1 MTGSKRVVVLGG
13 SGFVGRHLIARL
25 RAAGHTVTVLSR
37 NGHQR
42 RGVTVEP
49 GVKLVTVDVYDPDAL
64 ARAFTGADAVI
75 NLVGILN
82 EPGFGGSGF
91 ERAHVVL
98 TSHVISG
105 CLQAGVRRLLQMSA
119 LNAGRGKSHYLRT
132 RGIAEERVRESGLDW
147 TIFQP
152 SVIFGRGDGL
162 FQRFASLLRLA
173 PVLPLAKPDARFAP
187 VYVGDVAEAI
197 TQCLTR
203 PESIGQR
210 FELYGDQV
218 LRLREIVAYTA
229 RQMGLKRWVIGL
241 PDWAARLQAA
251 VFDFVPGKPFSTDN
265 YRSLQID
272 SVGGVDGLFQLGIT
286 KTPIDAVVPQL
297 LGHGGRQAALDA
309 MRSRLR

>member
-210 FELYGDQV
+210 FELY
-218 LRLREIVAYTA
+218 EI
-229 RQMGLKRWVIGL
+229 
-241 PDWAARLQAA
+241 
-251 VFDFVPGKPFSTDN
+251 
-265 YRSLQID
+265 
-272 SVGGVDGLFQLGIT
+272 
-286 KTPIDAVVPQL
+286 
-297 LGHGGRQAALDA
+297 GRAHV
-309 MRSRLR
+309 